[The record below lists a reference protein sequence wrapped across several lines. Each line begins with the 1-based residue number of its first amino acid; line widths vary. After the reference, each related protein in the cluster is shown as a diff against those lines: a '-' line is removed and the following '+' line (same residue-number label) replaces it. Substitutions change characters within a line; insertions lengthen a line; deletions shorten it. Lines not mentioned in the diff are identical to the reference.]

1 MLALHE
7 QEAMERRALLSTEA
21 RDALPGL
28 SALDEQDAQGLTVA
42 HDDDVFAALT
52 LDERPWEEPDTA
64 GAPVEEAPTSAQS
77 LDAADPETDNA
88 IAQYFGEVR
97 HFALLSFAE
106 EQALGRRITRWQRRV
121 RWALYTAPT
130 ALPTLRRLW
139 HHVEH
144 QEIPGHEVVQAREG
158 TPPDSTA
165 SGAQFQEAI
174 VHLEEL
180 AAHLRRLETQDG
192 SPSWAAPERRVLR
205 HTRFRLW
212 RAWLTACEALR
223 LQPHVHE
230 TLGEALEATWRAQP
244 EDPARHAAS
253 RAWRRAQGELDR
265 AKAQMMQANLR
276 LVIHIALRYRNRGL
290 PLLDLIQE
298 GNLGLMRAVDKF
310 EPRRG
315 LKFVTYAHWWIRQ
328 AISRALSEQHRTI
341 RLPSHVIER
350 QSKLRTAASR
360 LRKSHGHAPS
370 PQELSAA
377 LGWTPQ
383 AVEELL
389 IAAQPMVQLQ
399 QPITDDGT
407 ALQDILEDT
416 QTPQPEA
423 LVAAAHVRRG
433 VEACLSHLTAREA
446 LIVRWRYGLDA
457 DEPQTLQAIG
467 DVLGLSRER
476 VRQLEQQA
484 FTKLR
489 QLPQSAGLA
498 ELALSATLDT

>member
-7 QEAMERRALLSTEA
+7 QEAIERMAFSPEA
-21 RDALPGL
+21 REVLPFL
-28 SALDEQDAQGLTVA
+28 SALDDHDAHGPTLA
-42 HDDDVFAALT
+42 HDDDVFSALT
-52 LDERPWEEPDTA
+52 LDERPWEEPDPA
-64 GAPVEEAPTSAQS
+64 GTPVEEDPPSERGLS
-77 LDAADPETDNA
+77 AADPETDNVV
-88 IAQYFGEVR
+88 AQYFGEVR
-97 HFALLSFAE
+97 QFALLSFAE
-106 EQALGRRITRWQRRV
+106 EQALGRRIIRWQRRV
-121 RWALYTAPT
+121 RWVLYTAPT

-139 HHVEH
+139 HHVAH
-144 QEIPGHEVVQAREG
+144 QEIPVHEVVQPRAG
-158 TPPDSTA
+158 TTPDPTA
-165 SGAQFQEAI
+165 QRAQFQQAL
-174 VHLEEL
+174 VHLQEL
-180 AAHLRRLETQDG
+180 AAHLRRLETHDG
-192 SPSWAAPERRVLR
+192 SPRWAAPEGRVLR
-205 HTRFRLW
+205 HARFRLW

-230 TLGEALEATWRAQP
+230 ALGEALAAAWRAQP
-244 EDPARHAAS
+244 EDPALHAAS
-253 RAWRRAQGELDR
+253 QAWTRAHGELDQ

-276 LVIHIALRYRNRGL
+276 LVIHIALRYRHRGL

-328 AISRALSEQHRTI
+328 AISRALSEQPRTI

-350 QSKLRTAASR
+350 QSKLRAAATR
-360 LRKSHGHAPS
+360 LQKSYGHAPS
-370 PQELSAA
+370 PQELSVA

-389 IAAQPMVQLQ
+389 IAAKPMVQLQ

-423 LVAAAHVRRG
+423 LVAAAQVRRG

-446 LIVRWRYGLDA
+446 LIMRWRYGLDA
-457 DEPQTLQAIG
+457 HEPQSLQDIG
-467 DVLGLSRER
+467 DRLGISRER
-476 VRQLEQQA
+476 VRQLEKQA
-484 FTKLR
+484 FAKLR

-498 ELALSATLDT
+498 ELAL

>member
-1 MLALHE
+1 MLAVHE
-7 QEAMERRALLSTEA
+7 HKAMERRALLSTEA
-21 RDALPGL
+21 REALPFL
-28 SALDEQDAQGLTVA
+28 SALDDHDTQGPTLA
-42 HDDDVFAALT
+42 HADDVFGALT
-52 LDERPWEEPDTA
+52 LDEHAWVDPDSA
-64 GAPVEEAPTSAQS
+64 GAPLEEDPPSERRF
-77 LDAADPETDNA
+77 DAADPETDNM

-97 HFALLSFAE
+97 RFALLSFAE

-121 RWALYTAPT
+121 RWALYTAPM

-139 HHVEH
+139 HQVEH
-144 QEIPGHEVVQAREG
+144 QEIPVCEVVQPHEG
-158 TPPDSTA
+158 TTPDPTA
-165 SGAQFQEAI
+165 QWAQFQQAL
-174 VHLEEL
+174 VHLQEL
-180 AAHLRRLETQDG
+180 TAQLRRLEAQDG
-192 SPSWAAPERRVLR
+192 RPLGAAQARRVLR
-205 HTRFRLW
+205 HARFRLW
-212 RAWLTACEALR
+212 RAWLTTCETLR
-223 LQPHVHE
+223 LHPHVHE
-230 TLGEALEATWRAQP
+230 AIGEALKAAWRAQP
-244 EDPARHAAS
+244 EDPALHAAS
-253 RAWRRAQGELDR
+253 QAWTWAQAELDQ

-276 LVIHIALRYRNRGL
+276 LVIHLAMRYRNRGL

-350 QSKLRTAASR
+350 QSKLRATAAR
-360 LRKSHGHAPS
+360 LWQRQGHAPS

-377 LGWTPQ
+377 MGWTPQ

-389 IAAQPMVQLQ
+389 ITVQPLAQLQ

-416 QTPQPEA
+416 QTLQPEV
-423 LVAAAHVRRG
+423 LVAEEQVRRG
-433 VEACLSHLTAREA
+433 VRACLGHLTEREA
-446 LIVRWRYGLDA
+446 LIVRLRYGMDA
-457 DEPQTLQAIG
+457 YEPQSLQEIG

-476 VRQLEQQA
+476 VRQLEKQA
-484 FTKLR
+484 FAKLR

-498 ELALSATLDT
+498 ELAL

>member
-1 MLALHE
+1 MLAVDE
-7 QEAMERRALLSTEA
+7 PE
-21 RDALPGL
+21 ALPGL
-28 SALDEQDAQGLTVA
+28 SALEDHDTPGPTVA
-42 HDDDVFAALT
+42 HDENVFRALT
-52 LDERPWEEPDTA
+52 LDERPWEAPDTA
-64 GAPVEEAPTSAQS
+64 GDPLEEAPTSARG
-77 LDAADPETDNA
+77 LDAADPETDQA
-88 IAQYFGEVR
+88 LAQYFGEVR

-130 ALPTLRRLW
+130 ALPTLRRFW

-144 QEIPGHEVVQAREG
+144 QEIPIHEVVQPYAG
-158 TPPDSTA
+158 TPPDPTA
-165 SGAQFQEAI
+165 QRAHLQQAL
-174 VHLEEL
+174 VHLQEL
-180 AAHLRRLETQDG
+180 AAHLRCLEIHDG
-192 SPSWAAPERRVLR
+192 SSRWAAPESRGLR

-212 RAWLTACEALR
+212 RAWLTACETLRVQPQVHAALR
-223 LQPHVHE
+223 
-230 TLGEALEATWRAQP
+230 EALEAAWRVQP
-244 EDPARHAAS
+244 EDAALHAAS
-253 RAWRRAQGELDR
+253 RAWTRAQGELDR
-265 AKAQMMQANLR
+265 VKAQMMQANLR
-276 LVIHIALRYRNRGL
+276 LVIHMATRYRHRGV

-328 AISRALSEQHRTI
+328 AISRAISEQHRTI

-350 QSKLRTAASR
+350 QGKLRAAVAR
-360 LRKSHGHAPS
+360 VWKSHGHAPS

-377 LGWTPQ
+377 TGWTPQ

-407 ALQDILEDT
+407 ALQDIVEDT

-423 LVAAAHVRRG
+423 LVAAAQVRRG

-446 LIVRWRYGLDA
+446 LIVRRRYG
-457 DEPQTLQAIG
+457 
-467 DVLGLSRER
+467 SRRARAAE
-476 VRQLEQQA
+476 
-484 FTKLR
+484 
-489 QLPQSAGLA
+489 SARNW
-498 ELALSATLDT
+498 